1 MAKEKYDGK
10 RAWREAR
17 VLAWRH
23 RVSLSLGLA
32 VMLINVAMSPILPAA
47 AKFLIDN
54 VLTRHQ
60 TQLLV
65 PLVLAIGGATLI
77 RAVTAFG
84 LSQIVSV
91 AAQRAITDL
100 RKQVERHVLRLP
112 ISYFDSTKSGVLV
125 SRIMNDAEGIRN
137 IIGTGLIQLISSIL
151 TALIALAAL
160 FYFDWQLTLL
170 AIVVLAAFGGMMSYA
185 FSKLRPLFRERS
197 IITADVTGRL
207 TESLGGIRTLKV
219 YVAERREQSVFAKGV
234 HRLFR
239 NIAATITGTSAVSAG
254 ATASV
259 GLLGVIVGLGGG
271 RAVLAGTMTL
281 GDLFSYVFFIGL
293 MSLPLIQIASIGTQ
307 VSEAF
312 AGLDRI
318 REIMDMKTEDDHDR
332 ENTPLADVR
341 GDVAF
346 ERVSFAYVS
355 GQPVLH
361 DVSFSAAAGTTTALV
376 GSSGSGKSTT
386 LSLLMA
392 FAKPDTGRIV
402 IDGQD
407 LTTTRLR
414 DYRSHLGV
422 VMQDNFLFDGTVK
435 ENIAFAKPGA
445 TDAEVR
451 MAAKIAHCDE
461 FVDRFPNGYDTIV
474 GERGVKLSGGQ
485 RQRVA
490 IARAIIADPRILIL
504 DEATSSLDSE
514 TEALIKEGLTA
525 LRSGRTTFVIAHR
538 LSTIESADQIL
549 VLEGGRIVES
559 GRHEELLALGGRY
572 RQLYNRQYG
581 LETDLF
587 ANPGEEDATPVPA

>member
-17 VLAWRH
+17 TLAWRH
-23 RVSLSLGLA
+23 RVSLSLGFL
-32 VMLINVAMSPILPAA
+32 VMLVNVALTPVLPAA
-47 AKFLIDN
+47 PKFLIDK
-54 VLTRHQ
+54 VLLKHDT
-60 TQLLV
+60 TWLV
-65 PLVLAIGGATLI
+65 PIVAAIGAATLI
-77 RAVTAFG
+77 RVITSFA
-84 LSQIVSV
+84 LSQIVSI

-112 ISYFDSTKSGVLV
+112 VSYFDSTKSGVLV
-125 SRIMNDAEGIRN
+125 TRIMTDAEGVRN
-137 IIGTGLIQLISSIL
+137 IVGTGLIQLVSGVL
-151 TALIALAAL
+151 TAVIALVAL
-160 FYFDWQLTLL
+160 LYFNWRLTLF
-170 AIVVLAAFGGMMSYA
+170 AIVVLGAFGAMMSYA

-207 TESLGGIRTLKV
+207 TESLGGVRTLKV
-219 YVAERREQSVFAKGV
+219 YVAERREQVVFAKGV

-239 NIAATITGTSAVSAG
+239 NIAKTITGTSAVGAG
-254 ATASV
+254 ATATA
-259 GLLGVIVGLGGG
+259 GLLGVIVGLGGA
-271 RAVLAGTMTL
+271 RAVLAGTMTI
-281 GDLFSYVFFIGL
+281 GDLFSYTFFIAL
-293 MSLPLIQIASIGTQ
+293 MAFPLIQIASIGTQ

-332 ENTPLADVR
+332 EHAPLTNVR

-346 ERVSFAYVS
+346 DNVGFAYVS

-361 DVSFSAAAGTTTALV
+361 EVSFSAPAGTTTALV

-392 FAKPDTGRIV
+392 FAKPDSGRIL

-407 LTTTRLR
+407 LTKTRIR

-435 ENIAFAKPGA
+435 DNIAFAKPGA
-445 TDAEVR
+445 TDADVR

-461 FVDRFPNGYDTIV
+461 FVDRFPKGYDTIV

-514 TEALIKEGLTA
+514 TEALIRDGLTA

-549 VLEGGRIVES
+549 VLEGGRIVER

-587 ANPGEEDATPVPA
+587 ANPGEEDVTPVPA

>member
-1 MAKEKYDGK
+1 MAKEKYNEK

-17 VLAWRH
+17 TLAWRH
-23 RVSLSLGLA
+23 RVSLSLGLL
-32 VMLINVAMSPILPAA
+32 VMLVNVALTPVLPAA
-47 AKFLIDN
+47 PKFLIDK
-54 VLTRHQ
+54 VLLKHDTKW
-60 TQLLV
+60 LV
-65 PLVLAIGGATLI
+65 PIVAAIGVATLI
-77 RAVTAFG
+77 RVITSFA
-84 LSQIVSV
+84 LSQIVSI

-112 ISYFDSTKSGVLV
+112 VSYFDSTKSGVLV
-125 SRIMNDAEGIRN
+125 TRIMSDAEGVRN
-137 IIGTGLIQLISSIL
+137 IVGTGLIQLVSGVL
-151 TALIALAAL
+151 TAIIALVAL
-160 FYFDWQLTLL
+160 LYFNWRLTLF
-170 AIVVLAAFGGMMSYA
+170 AIVVLGAFGAMMSYA

-207 TESLGGIRTLKV
+207 TESLGGVRTLKV
-219 YVAERREQSVFAKGV
+219 YVAERREQVVFAKGV

-239 NIAATITGTSAVSAG
+239 NIAKTITGTSAVGAG
-254 ATASV
+254 ATATA
-259 GLLGVIVGLGGG
+259 GLLGVIVGLGGA
-271 RAVLAGTMTL
+271 RAVLAGTMTI
-281 GDLFSYVFFIGL
+281 GDLFSYTFFIAL
-293 MSLPLIQIASIGTQ
+293 MAFPLIQIASIGTQ

-332 ENTPLADVR
+332 EHAPLANVR

-346 ERVSFAYVS
+346 DSVSFAYVP

-361 DVSFSAAAGTTTALV
+361 EVSFSAPAGTTTALV

-392 FAKPDTGRIV
+392 FAKPDSGRIL

-407 LTTTRLR
+407 LTKTRIR

-435 ENIAFAKPGA
+435 DNIAFAKPGA

-514 TEALIKEGLTA
+514 TEALIRDGLTA

-549 VLEGGRIVES
+549 VLESGRIVER

-587 ANPGEEDATPVPA
+587 ANPGEEDVTPVPA